1 MVVAEQYRQLAAASK
16 FLRGIPLW
24 VYAFPYLIHGLAALA
39 LIKRGNSAPRRPP
52 LPDIL
57 ADNMP
62 DLSQFHS
69 VVSWGVP
76 IALTLFMVCALCSGR
91 GDSRG
96 FLVGFFRYTALLLL
110 LRSITVHATLLPP
123 CRSEHGTT
131 RASASA
137 LVVGHAYDKIFSGH
151 TAVELLALL
160 LAWRYGVLGGTWLAL
175 WLGLQAT
182 AAFLMVPTGMHYTI
196 DVILAYVV
204 TTALFFLFDL

>member
-24 VYAFPYLIHGLAALA
+24 VYAFPYLIHCLAAFA
-39 LIKRGNSAPRRPP
+39 LIKRGNGAPRIPP

-57 ADNMP
+57 ADNAP
-62 DLSQFHS
+62 DLSQFYS
-69 VVSWGVP
+69 VVSWGFP
-76 IALTLFMVCALCSGR
+76 MILALLMICALRSGR

-123 CRSEHGTT
+123 CRAEHGTT
-131 RASASA
+131 TAGADA
-137 LVVGHAYDKIFSGH
+137 LIVGHAYDKIFSGH
-151 TAVELLALL
+151 TAIELLALL
-160 LAWRYGVLGGTWLAL
+160 LAWRYGVLGGTWLVL
-175 WLGLQAT
+175 WLALQAA

-196 DVILAYVV
+196 DVILAYIV
-204 TTALFFLFDL
+204 TTSLFFLFDL

>member
-16 FLRGIPLW
+16 FLRGVPLW
-24 VYAFPYLIHGLAALA
+24 VYVFPYLIHGLAAFA
-39 LIKRGNSAPRRPP
+39 LIKRGNGAPRMPP
-52 LPDIL
+52 LPDVL

-62 DLSQFHS
+62 YLSQFRS

-76 IALTLFMVCALCSGR
+76 VVLTLFMICALRSGR

-96 FLVGFFRYTALLLL
+96 FLLGFFRYTALLLL

-131 RASASA
+131 TANACA
-137 LVVGHAYDKIFSGH
+137 FIVGHAYDKIFSGH

-175 WLGLQAT
+175 WLVLQAA

-204 TTALFFLFDL
+204 ATSLFFLFDL